1 MDLTLVRTAACNV
14 YGDFTDPVK
23 VWNDFIYHV
32 AALKGVTIL
41 GTLKHDFTG
50 LGFSGLIM
58 LGESHAAIHTFPEK
72 GVAWIELA
80 TCGDP
85 ESLKEFVKF
94 KAPTI
99 GGLYVRDL
107 VDFTGR
113 E

>member
-1 MDLTLVRTAACNV
+1 MQVKTISGDV
-14 YGDFTDPVK
+14 YGDFSDTVQ

-32 AALKGVTIL
+32 AKLEGVTVL
-41 GTLKHDFTG
+41 GTLKHDFPG
-50 LGFSGLIM
+50 NGFSGLIL
-58 LGESHAAIHTFPEK
+58 LGESHAAIHTFPED
-72 GVAWIELA
+72 GRAWIELA

-85 ESLKEFVKF
+85 ASLAEFMKY

-107 VDFTGR
+107 FQTKER